1 MRNQKMEEKDI
12 APIEIDLGIARRGE
26 IDESFLAMFGGALK
40 YLMGS
45 MFGGASV
52 PVNVKGTKSEISAF
66 SKALSREKSY
76 IKTAA
81 KHGLD
86 NPRTYKDKFK
96 LRKAVDAFQ
105 RKTGLKWPFK
115 G

>member
-1 MRNQKMEEKDI
+1 MEEKDI
-12 APIEIDLGIARRGE
+12 APIEIDLGVARRGE
-26 IDESFLAMFGGALK
+26 LDESWLAMFGGALK

-45 MFGGASV
+45 MFGGSSI
-52 PVNVKGTKSEISAF
+52 PVKVTGTRSEVRAF
-66 SKALSREKSY
+66 SKALSKEKSY

-86 NPRTYKDKFK
+86 NPRTYRDKFK